1 MNYPKDRYTGSK
13 PWMDKEWLYEE
24 YVIKDRSTKD
34 IADEYGC
41 KRNTI
46 QQWLAKFQIKKNNI
60 ARETKHTKPYQDKE
74 YLYEQHIVNQ
84 IPISEIAKNN
94 NVSCDTIKYFLN
106 KYNISSWRKVPP
118 STLSEE
124 QWQEII
130 LLYQSG
136 VSTYKLEQL
145 YGMGH
150 SNIKKGLI
158 KRGIQT
164 RNQSEAQFN
173 FYNVNP
179 DEKLYDKDWLEFQ
192 HWSLGKSCKEIG
204 ELLNVDASTVR
215 RHMKSLGIKT
225 KTNSESKI
233 GQMVGD
239 KHPNWKGGIT
249 PLNLLLREY
258 FHTNLAPIVAKRDK
272 YTCQKCGTTHTILNV
287 HHIKHFSKIVKE
299 ILLENPQL
307 HPNNIKDRLVLY
319 EIITHDKRFLNLENL
334 ITLCKTC
341 HIKEHSKNQDN

>member
-1 MNYPKDRYTGSK
+1 MNYPKDRYTGPK

-60 ARETKHTKPYQDKE
+60 AREIKHTKPYQDKE

-158 KRGIQT
+158 KRGI
-164 RNQSEAQFN
+164 
-173 FYNVNP
+173 
-179 DEKLYDKDWLEFQ
+179 
-192 HWSLGKSCKEIG
+192 
-204 ELLNVDASTVR
+204 
-215 RHMKSLGIKT
+215 
-225 KTNSESKI
+225 
-233 GQMVGD
+233 
-239 KHPNWKGGIT
+239 
-249 PLNLLLREY
+249 
-258 FHTNLAPIVAKRDK
+258 
-272 YTCQKCGTTHTILNV
+272 
-287 HHIKHFSKIVKE
+287 
-299 ILLENPQL
+299 
-307 HPNNIKDRLVLY
+307 
-319 EIITHDKRFLNLENL
+319 
-334 ITLCKTC
+334 
-341 HIKEHSKNQDN
+341 